1 MSESV
6 RTAAERTG
14 SVRYLML
21 AMVGLAAIHS
31 YFVRVGLAPTSKAIQ
46 SDLSIGD
53 IEMGHIFGAFYVG
66 YLISQIPGGWL
77 GTRLSARVALPL
89 LALVW
94 SAANLW
100 AASSHSSRELYYAR
114 ILTGLAQG
122 GLFPIVAR
130 VIRDW
135 FPLNRRASASSVPN
149 ACMSI
154 GAVAATAGIAWMM
167 NLGLDWRQSLTA
179 IASLGI
185 LWAIAFFA
193 VFRDDPA
200 HHPWVGPE
208 ELGLITS
215 DRKDG
220 ASERTQNP
228 RAERLIQ
235 RIKDALPVAA
245 ALARSV
251 SFWALCLQSIF
262 RAFGHAFFFTWYPKY
277 LAQSRGV
284 DMNRAS
290 ELTSFPLGSVILGSL
305 VGGVVADRILRRTGS
320 LKASRS
326 YLTVATLM
334 AAGLSFP
341 LADAIGGPPWVGV
354 GVITL
359 GTFLFG
365 FSSTATWAATIDMG
379 KERTPIV
386 FAIMNMTG
394 NIGAWACPLILGY
407 LFEAI
412 AAGRYGWNA
421 VGWIFLA
428 NFAAAAL
435 CWAFL
440 DPGRPIGVGR
450 KETPEL
456 ATESNVTSK

>member
-1 MSESV
+1 MSDTDRNASGRPGHV
-6 RTAAERTG
+6 RFAI
-14 SVRYLML
+14 L

-46 SDLSIGD
+46 ADLNIGD
-53 IEMGHIFGAFYVG
+53 VEMGHIFGAFYVG
-66 YLISQIPGGWL
+66 YMISQIPGGWL
-77 GTRLSARVALPL
+77 GTRLGARTALPI
-89 LALVW
+89 LALIW
-94 SAANLW
+94 SSANWW
-100 AASSHSSRELYYAR
+100 AASSHSSEELYYAR
-114 ILTGLAQG
+114 ILTGLSQG

-135 FPLNRRASASSVPN
+135 FPLERRASASSIPN
-149 ACMSI
+149 ACMSV
-154 GAVAATAGIAWMM
+154 GAVAATAGIAMMM
-167 NLGLDWRQSLTA
+167 NFGLDWRESLTA

-185 LWAIAFFA
+185 LWAIAFA
-193 VFRDDPA
+193 VVFRDDPA
-200 HHPWVGPE
+200 QHPWVGPA
-208 ELGLITS
+208 ELQLITS
-215 DRKDG
+215 DRGQSVQPKKPK
-220 ASERTQNP
+220 ASRTSFREQISNASP
-228 RAERLIQ
+228 I
-235 RIKDALPVAA
+235 AA
-245 ALARSV
+245 ALATSV

-277 LAQSRGV
+277 LAQTRGV

-305 VGGVVADRILRRTGS
+305 VGGVVSDRILRRTGS

-326 YLTVATLM
+326 YMTVVTLL

-341 LADAIGGPPWVGV
+341 LADAIGGPPWIGV

-365 FSSTATWAATIDMG
+365 FSSTSTWAATIDMG

-407 LFEAI
+407 MFEAI
-412 AAGRYGWNA
+412 GRGEFGWNA
-421 VGWIFLA
+421 VGWLFLG
-428 NFAAAAL
+428 NFMAAAA

-440 DPGRPIGVGR
+440 DPGRPIGRVADHSAVS
-450 KETPEL
+450 PL
-456 ATESNVTSK
+456 SSKKA

>member
-1 MSESV
+1 MPEPEQATRKSAGHV
-6 RTAAERTG
+6 RF
-14 SVRYLML
+14 LIL

-46 SDLSIGD
+46 SDLKIGD
-53 IEMGHIFGAFYVG
+53 AEMGHIFGAFYVG

-89 LALVW
+89 LALIW
-94 SAANLW
+94 SAANWW
-100 AASSHSSRELYYAR
+100 AASSHSSSELYYAR
-114 ILTGLAQG
+114 ILTGIAQG

-130 VIRDW
+130 IIRDW
-135 FPLNRRASASSVPN
+135 FPIERRASASSVPN

-167 NLGLDWRQSLTA
+167 NQGLDWRQSLTA

-193 VFRDDPA
+193 IFRDDPA
-200 HHPWVGPE
+200 HHPWVGPA
-208 ELGLITS
+208 ELALINS
-215 DRKDG
+215 GRSNSQPEKPQQPIKIDF
-220 ASERTQNP
+220 A
-228 RAERLIQ
+228 Q
-235 RIKDALPVAA
+235 RFRNALPVAA

-305 VGGVVADRILRRTGS
+305 AGGVVADRILRRTGS

-326 YLTVATLM
+326 ILTVVTLTI
-334 AAGLSFP
+334 AGLSFP
-341 LADAIGGPPWVGV
+341 LADAIGGPPWVSV
-354 GVITL
+354 AVITL

-394 NIGAWACPLILGY
+394 NLGAWACPLILGY

-412 AAGRYGWNA
+412 AAGQYGWNA

-440 DPGRPIGVGR
+440 DPGRPIDSTG
-450 KETPEL
+450 K
-456 ATESNVTSK
+456 

>member
-1 MSESV
+1 MSDPGQPATKSAGNV
-6 RTAAERTG
+6 RF
-14 SVRYLML
+14 LIL

-31 YFVRVGLAPTSKAIQ
+31 YFVRVGLAPTSRAIQ
-46 SDLSIGD
+46 TEMNIGD
-53 IEMGHIFGAFYVG
+53 VEMGHIFGAFYIG

-77 GTRLSARVALPL
+77 GTLLSARIALPL
-89 LALVW
+89 LALTW

-100 AASSHSSRELYYAR
+100 AASSRSGTELYYAR

-135 FPLNRRASASSVPN
+135 FPLERRASASSVPN

-167 NLGLDWRQSLTA
+167 NLGMDWRQSFTA

-185 LWAIAFFA
+185 LWAIIFF
-193 VFRDDPA
+193 VLFRDDPA
-200 HHPWVGPE
+200 HHPRVGPA
-208 ELGLITS
+208 ELELITS
-215 DRKDG
+215 GR
-220 ASERTQNP
+220 SNP
-228 RAERLIQ
+228 QLEKPDSPIPVEFGQ
-235 RIKDALPVAA
+235 RMKNALPVAA
-245 ALARSV
+245 ALACSV

-284 DMNRAS
+284 EMNRAS

-305 VGGVVADRILRRTGS
+305 AGGVVADRILRRTGS

-326 YLTVATLM
+326 TLTVVTLM

-341 LADAIGGPPWVGV
+341 LADAIGGPPWVSV
-354 GVITL
+354 AVITL

-394 NIGAWACPLILGY
+394 NLGAWACPLILGF

-412 AAGRYGWNA
+412 AAGQYGWNA

-440 DPGRPIGVGR
+440 DPGKAIEKP
-450 KETPEL
+450 K
-456 ATESNVTSK
+456 A

>member
-1 MSESV
+1 MSEQGQAATKSAGHV
-6 RTAAERTG
+6 RF
-14 SVRYLML
+14 LIL

-31 YFVRVGLAPTSKAIQ
+31 YFVRVGLAPTSRAIQ
-46 SDLSIGD
+46 TELNIGD
-53 IEMGHIFGAFYVG
+53 AEMGHIFGAFYIG

-94 SAANLW
+94 SAANWW
-100 AASSHSSRELYYAR
+100 AASSHSSSELYYAR

-135 FPLNRRASASSVPN
+135 FPLERRASASSVPN

-167 NLGLDWRQSLTA
+167 NLGMDWRQSLMA

-185 LWAIAFFA
+185 LWAIAFYA
-193 VFRDDPA
+193 LFRDDPA
-200 HHPWVGPE
+200 DHPWVGPY
-208 ELGLITS
+208 ELELITS
-215 DRKDG
+215 GRSNSQGERPDRPVPIDF
-220 ASERTQNP
+220 S
-228 RAERLIQ
+228 Q
-235 RIKDALPVAA
+235 RFRNTLPVAA
-245 ALARSV
+245 ALACSV

-326 YLTVATLM
+326 TLTVLTLM
-334 AAGLSFP
+334 AAGMSFP
-341 LADAIGGPPWVGV
+341 LADAIGGPAWMSVA
-354 GVITL
+354 VITL

-365 FSSTATWAATIDMG
+365 FSSTATWAATIDLG

-394 NIGAWACPLILGY
+394 NLGAWACPLILGY

-412 AAGRYGWNA
+412 AAGRYGWSA

-428 NFAAAAL
+428 NFAAAAA

-440 DPGRPIGVGR
+440 DPGRPIE
-450 KETPEL
+450 KPNEK
-456 ATESNVTSK
+456 A

>member
-1 MSESV
+1 MSEPE
-6 RTAAERTG
+6 RNAPERTG
-14 SVRYLML
+14 HVRFLIL

-31 YFVRVGLAPTSKAIQ
+31 YFVRVGLAPTASSIQ
-46 SDLSIGD
+46 NDLRIGE
-53 IEMGHIFGAFYVG
+53 IEMGSIFGAFYLG
-66 YLISQIPGGWL
+66 YFVSQIPGGWL
-77 GTRLSARVALPL
+77 GTRLGARRALPI
-89 LALVW
+89 LAVIW
-94 SAANLW
+94 SGANWW
-100 AASSHSSRELYYAR
+100 AATSHSGTELYYAR
-114 ILTGLAQG
+114 ILTGFAQG

-135 FPLNRRASASSVPN
+135 FPLDRRASASSVPN

-154 GAVAATAGIAWMM
+154 GAVAATAGIAQMM
-167 NLGLDWRQSLTA
+167 SLGMDWRQSFTA
-179 IASLGI
+179 IASMGV
-185 LWAIAFFA
+185 LWAIAFLV

-200 HHPWVGPE
+200 DHPWVDKPE
-208 ELGLITS
+208 LDRIRQGLSHQCT
-215 DRKDG
+215 
-220 ASERTQNP
+220 NP
-228 RAERLIQ
+228 ESSAEKPDFGQRFRA
-235 RIKDALPVAA
+235 ALPIAA
-245 ALARSV
+245 ALAMSI

-290 ELTSFPLGSVILGSL
+290 ELASFPLGSVILGSL
-305 VGGVVADRILRRTGS
+305 LGGVVADRILRRTGS

-326 YLTVATLM
+326 SLTVVTLL

-341 LADAIGGPPWVGV
+341 LADAIGGPPWLSVA
-354 GVITL
+354 VITL

-365 FSSTATWAATIDMG
+365 FSSTSTWAATIDLG

-394 NIGAWACPLILGY
+394 NIGAWACPWILGY

-412 AAGRYGWNA
+412 SRGEYGWNA
-421 VGWIFLA
+421 VGWLFLA
-428 NFAAAAL
+428 NFVAAAA

-440 DPGRPIGVGR
+440 DPARPIVSHRERISGEIGER
-450 KETPEL
+450 
-456 ATESNVTSK
+456 AVTSK

>member
-1 MSESV
+1 MSEPNSDELGRPGQV
-6 RTAAERTG
+6 RF
-14 SVRYLML
+14 LIL

-31 YFVRVGLAPTSKAIQ
+31 YFVRVSLAPTSKAIQ
-46 SDLSIGD
+46 NDLGIGD
-53 IEMGHIFGAFYVG
+53 AEMGHVFGAFYVG

-89 LALVW
+89 LALIW
-94 SAANLW
+94 SAANWW
-100 AASSHSSRELYYAR
+100 AASSQSGRELYYAR

-135 FPLNRRASASSVPN
+135 FPLQRRASASSVPN
-149 ACMSI
+149 ACMSV

-167 NLGLDWRQSLTA
+167 NFGLDWRQSLTA

-185 LWAIAFFA
+185 LWAIAFSA

-200 HHPWVGPE
+200 SHPWVGPA
-208 ELGLITS
+208 ELKMITGGNSRPELAKTPENVAGGL
-215 DRKDG
+215 K
-220 ASERTQNP
+220 
-228 RAERLIQ
+228 Q
-235 RIKDALPVAA
+235 RFADSLPVAA
-245 ALARSV
+245 ALATSV

-277 LAQSRGV
+277 LAQTRGM

-290 ELTSFPLGSVILGSL
+290 ELTSFPLASVILGSL
-305 VGGVVADRILRRTGS
+305 VGGVAADRILRRTGS

-326 YLTVATLM
+326 YLTVATLL

-341 LADAIGGPPWVGV
+341 LADAIGGPPWLGV
-354 GVITL
+354 AVITI

-379 KERTPIV
+379 KQRTPIV

-394 NIGAWACPLILGY
+394 NIGAWACPLIVGY

-412 AAGRYGWNA
+412 AAGQYGWNA
-421 VGWIFLA
+421 VGWLFLA
-428 NFAAAAL
+428 NFLAAAA

-440 DPGRPIGVGR
+440 DPGRPIAGTER
-450 KETPEL
+450 
-456 ATESNVTSK
+456 ATS